1 MTKKQEIQNPE
12 GEPLEAGA
20 LPQEQDPFA
29 QMAEQNRK
37 LMEMVSGQAREIEK
51 IKYSRGNP
59 HRERMWDQM
68 NSKDENVILGNVP
81 SFDRKDPIVFSSSR
95 NEAGESYGTAW
106 VDEEGKVRDTQAVF
120 VRTKSG
126 VEKKLRLKELSA
138 MTHGNSIPA
147 KCVDWLEV
155 KRKMREIDKLKCD
168 FQKMVVTKSMRVTP
182 REILND
188 IEAKEKTLT
197 MKIILSDDLGKTY
210 SGMEL
215 EVPMYTWN
223 SYP

>member
-1 MTKKQEIQNPE
+1 MPKKQEIENPE

-20 LPQEQDPFA
+20 LPQAPDQFS
-29 QMAEQNRK
+29 QLAEQNRQ

-68 NSKDENVILGNVP
+68 NSRDENVILGNVP
-81 SFDRKDPIVFSSSR
+81 SFDRKDPIVFSSCR
-95 NEAGESYGTAW
+95 NDAGELYGMVW
-106 VDEEGKVRDTQAVF
+106 VDEANVMHDTQAVF
-120 VRTKSG
+120 VRTAGK
-126 VEKKLRLKELSA
+126 VEKKLRLKEMSA

-182 REILND
+182 REMLD
-188 IEAKEKTLT
+188 EIEVKERALT
-197 MKIILSDDLGKTY
+197 MKIVLSDDLGKTY

-215 EVPMYTWN
+215 EVPMYVWN